1 MSTPQF
7 PAQFSPRA
15 SRLIDAFAPDQ
26 RTIISML
33 SRRCETAGD
42 TPLLLIDGAVL
53 SARDLADRAGRSA
66 ARLAQAGIEP
76 GDRVALLCGNRLE
89 FFDMLLGTIWLGAIA
104 VPINRAARGAQLQ
117 HILANS
123 GARLLVLE
131 ADVAQAM
138 AYVPSDDLALEAIW
152 ILPARGEDAL
162 PETAGEWALR
172 PVPEPGAPRE
182 PAATGPAHTAMIIY
196 TSGTTGP
203 SKGVCC
209 PQAQFFWWGLNSID
223 VLEIEAEDVLLTTL
237 PLFHVNA
244 LGAFFQALLSGSRL
258 VVMDRFSASGFSAAL
273 ARHGAT
279 VTYLLGAMVSILLA
293 TPDQPDD
300 AAHRVR
306 RALAPGVPAQFHAA
320 FAGRYGMAL
329 IDGYGATESNFVI
342 GGGDPLPGCMGKVR
356 PGYEAMVADED
367 DNPLPDGM
375 PGELLLRAGHPHVFA
390 AGYHEMPSQTAASWR
405 NLWLHTGDRV
415 WRDAEGR
422 FYFMDRIKDAIRR
435 RGENISAFEVE
446 QVLLSHPAIAIAAVY
461 PVPSEHGEDE
471 VMASLVLRE
480 GAALS
485 PEALLDF
492 CQPRMTY
499 FSVPRYVRFADTLP
513 TTENGKVQ
521 KFRLRDMGVTP
532 DTWDR
537 EAAGYQVAR
546 AVRAVAG

>member
-1 MSTPQF
+1 MSMPEF
-7 PAQFSPRA
+7 SAQFSPRA
-15 SRLIDAFAPDQ
+15 SRLIDAFAPDE
-26 RTIISML
+26 RTIVSML
-33 SRRCETAGD
+33 QRRCETAGD
-42 TPLLLIDGAVL
+42 TPLLLIDGAVFC
-53 SARDLADRAGRSA
+53 ARDLADRAGRSA
-66 ARLAQAGIEP
+66 ARLAQAGIEA

-123 GARLLVLE
+123 GARLLVAE

-138 AYVPSDDLALEAIW
+138 AYVPRSDLALDAIW
-152 ILPARGEDAL
+152 VLPTRGEDAL

-172 PVPEPGAPRE
+172 PVPQPGAPRE
-182 PAATGPAHTAMIIY
+182 PAPTGPADTAMIIY

-223 VLEIEAEDVLLTTL
+223 VLEIEAADVLLTTL

-244 LGAFFQALLSGSRL
+244 LGTFFQALLSGSQL

-273 ARHGAT
+273 TRHGAT

-300 AAHRVR
+300 AAHPVR

-320 FAGRYGMAL
+320 FAQRYGMTL

-356 PGYEAMVADED
+356 PGYEAIVADED
-367 DNPLPDGM
+367 DNPLPDGT
-375 PGELLLRAGHPHVFA
+375 PGELLLRAKHPHAFA
-390 AGYHEMPSQTAASWR
+390 AGYHEMPAQTAASWR

-446 QVLLSHPAIAIAAVY
+446 QVLLSHPDITIAAVY

-471 VMASLVLRE
+471 VMASLILRD
-480 GAALS
+480 GAALL
-485 PEALLDF
+485 PEAVLDF

-499 FSVPRYVRFADTLP
+499 FSVPRYLRFADALP

-521 KFRLRDMGVTP
+521 KFRLREMGITP

-537 EAAGYQVAR
+537 EAAGYKVAR
-546 AVRAVAG
+546 AVRAAAG

>member
-1 MSTPQF
+1 MSTLQL
-7 PAQFSPRA
+7 PAPFSPRA

-33 SRRCETAGD
+33 LRRCETAGD
-42 TPLLLIDGAVL
+42 MPLLLIDGAVL

-131 ADVAQAM
+131 PDVAQVM
-138 AYVPSDDLALEAIW
+138 AYIPRGDLALEAIW
-152 ILPARGEDAL
+152 VLPARGEDAL
-162 PETAGEWALR
+162 SEAVGEWALI

-182 PAATGPAHTAMIIY
+182 PASTGPAETAMIIY

-223 VLEIEAEDVLLTTL
+223 VLEIEAQDVLLTTL

-273 ARHGAT
+273 ARHRAT

-293 TPDQPDD
+293 TPAQADD
-300 AAHRVR
+300 RNHRVR

-320 FAGRYGMAL
+320 FAQRYDMAL

-342 GGGDPLPGCMGKVR
+342 GGGEPVPGSMGKVR
-356 PGYEAMVADED
+356 PGYEAIVVDED
-367 DNPLPDGM
+367 DNILPDGT
-375 PGELLLRAGHPHVFA
+375 PGELLLRSLYPHAFSV
-390 AGYHEMPSQTAASWR
+390 GYHDMPAQTMAAWR

-446 QVLLSHPAIAIAAVY
+446 QVLLSHPAVAIAAVY

-471 VMASLVLRE
+471 VMASLILRD

-485 PEALLDF
+485 PEAILDF

-499 FSVPRYVRFADTLP
+499 FSVPRYLRFADALP

-521 KFRLRDMGVTP
+521 KFRLREMGVTP

-546 AVRAVAG
+546 TVRAVAG